1 MNRWII
7 LMSITT
13 IAGLARTSS
22 ADVVYLRGGG
32 SVAGVVRPLEIG
44 KQKVLVVDI
53 GNGVQISLTQGEI
66 ARVDREEDLIAE
78 YQARRAAAADQADA
92 HWELARWCKAN
103 VLLPQY
109 DRQVRHVIR
118 LDPQHPTARASL
130 GYTEV
135 DGKWILHDEL
145 QRSHGLVH
153 HQGKWKV
160 PADVAL
166 TEAEAEREVAQ
177 KQWIQTI
184 KRLRSRVL
192 KGGKSGEESLAELA
206 AIEDPIASSAI
217 AKLLVQRE
225 DPDTVRMLW
234 VRLLSKWETADAAD
248 ALIMASLFDPEPAIR
263 EVCLDRLEQF
273 AKTRAVNTYISMLR
287 DNDNKKVRI
296 AADALRAMKDPRSIL
311 PLTDALI
318 TTHKSKTGGGPSMNS
333 TFDRSGNGGGGF
345 SFGGG
350 KEKIIE
356 QKVRNPPVLSA
367 LMTLAPDADYQY
379 DAERWREHFSRQMAE
394 VSYDLRRDP

>member
-1 MNRWII
+1 MHRWLI
-7 LMSITT
+7 LLMASGF
-13 IAGLARTSS
+13 AEVCP

-32 SVAGVVRPLEIG
+32 SLSGTVKPLEIG
-44 KQKVLVVDI
+44 KQKVIVVDI
-53 GNGVQISLTQGEI
+53 GNGIQVSMTQGEV
-66 ARVDREEDLIAE
+66 ARIDREDDLIAQ
-78 YQARRAAAADQADA
+78 YQAQRVAAADKADA

-103 VLLPQY
+103 SLLPQY

-118 LDPQHPTARASL
+118 LDPQHATARASL
-130 GYTEV
+130 GYTSV
-135 DGKWILHDEL
+135 NGKWVLHDEL
-145 QRSHGLVH
+145 QRSQGLVH

-160 PADVAL
+160 PADVAM
-166 TEAEAEREVAQ
+166 TEAEEELEIQQ

-184 KRLRSRVL
+184 KRLRGRVL
-192 KGGKSGEESLAELA
+192 KGGKSGDESLTELA
-206 AIEDPIASSAI
+206 AIEDPIASAAI
-217 AKLLVQRE
+217 GSLLVQRE
-225 DPDTVRMLW
+225 DPDQVRMLW
-234 VRLLSKWETADAAD
+234 VKLLSKWETAEAAD

-263 EVCLDRLEQF
+263 EACLDRLEQF
-273 AKTRAVNTYISMLR
+273 AKTRAVNTYVAMLR

-296 AADALRAMKDPRSIL
+296 AANALMAMKDPRSIL
-311 PLTDALI
+311 PLTDALV

-333 TFDRSGNGGGGF
+333 SFDRSGGGGGGF

-350 KEKIIE
+350 KEKIVE

-379 DAERWREHFSRQMAE
+379 DAERWRQHFSRQMAE

>member
-1 MNRWII
+1 MRRWVI
-7 LMSITT
+7 LLMVAAT
-13 IAGLARTSS
+13 ANACH
-22 ADVVYLRGGG
+22 AEVVYLRGGG
-32 SVAGVVRPLEIG
+32 SVSGSVKPLAMG
-44 KQKVLVVDI
+44 KQKLILVDI
-53 GNGVQISLTQGEI
+53 GNGIQISLTQGEV
-66 ARVDREEDLIAE
+66 ARVDKEDDLIKQ
-78 YQARRAAAADQADA
+78 YQTRRIDAADQAEA

-103 VLLPQY
+103 LLLPQY

-118 LDPQHPTARASL
+118 LDPQHATARASL
-130 GYTEV
+130 GYTSFN
-135 DGKWILHDEL
+135 GKWILIDEL
-145 QRSHGLVH
+145 QRSRGLVY

-160 PADVAL
+160 PADVAML
-166 TEAEAEREVAQ
+166 EADGELEIQQ

-192 KGGKSGEESLAELA
+192 KGGKSGDESLAELT
-206 AIEDPIASSAI
+206 AIDDPIASAAI
-217 AKLLVQRE
+217 GKLLVQRE
-225 DPDTVRMLW
+225 DPDQVRMLW
-234 VRLLSKWETADAAD
+234 VQLLSKWETAEAAD

-263 EVCLDRLEQF
+263 EACMDRLEQF
-273 AKTRAVNTYISMLR
+273 AKPRAVNTYIAMLR

-296 AADALRAMKDPRSIL
+296 AANALMAMKDPRSIL
-311 PLTDALI
+311 PLTDALV
-318 TTHKSKTGGGPSMNS
+318 TTHKSKTGGGPSMS
-333 TFDRSGNGGGGF
+333 SSFDRNGGGGGGF

-379 DAERWREHFSRQMAE
+379 DAERWRQHFSRHMAE